1 MDLDE
6 KRQDLGGKTNVILN
20 HDDPAQVSQKI
31 L

>member
-20 HDDPAQVSQKI
+20 HDDLAQVSPTV
-31 L
+31 